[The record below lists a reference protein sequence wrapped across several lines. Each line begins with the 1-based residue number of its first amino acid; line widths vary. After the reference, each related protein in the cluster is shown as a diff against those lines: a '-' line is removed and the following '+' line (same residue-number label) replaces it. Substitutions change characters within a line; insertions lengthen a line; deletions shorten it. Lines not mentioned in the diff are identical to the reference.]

1 MRRSFRRATT
11 EETLLFRWICALL
24 AGLMPLVPCGVAF
37 AAQPYPS
44 KPIRLVL
51 GVGTGGVGDVTM
63 RLFAQQMSRGLGQ
76 QIVVENRPSAG
87 GVAAAMAAVNA
98 NPDGYTVLQTGNA
111 AAISVSLFK
120 KLPFD
125 VQKDFAQV
133 STAGIFQLA
142 LVATPEAGF
151 ATVADLIAFAKKN
164 PRKLN
169 IGTINIGST
178 QFLAAELL
186 KTTAGFEA
194 QVVPFKS
201 NTQLITSL
209 LGNELRVAFELLG
222 PVLTHLKTGKLKAL
236 GVGASRRFPT
246 LSDVPT
252 LAESGVAGYDVS
264 SWTGMSVPAGTPR
277 PIVERLSKEVI
288 AAAGVPEVRQT
299 LLDMGIEARGS
310 TPEETR
316 KIMSAEIAKWRGVI
330 ERAGIERQ

>member
-1 MRRSFRRATT
+1 MYRPQAFLILSFVAIAAWAGAAT
-11 EETLLFRWICALL
+11 
-24 AGLMPLVPCGVAF
+24 
-37 AAQPYPS
+37 AQSYPS

-63 RLFAQQMSRGLGQ
+63 RLVAQHMSKSMGQ
-76 QIVVENRPSAG
+76 SIVVENRPSAG
-87 GVAAAMAAVNA
+87 GVAAAMAVVNA

-125 VQKDFAQV
+125 VQKDFTQV

-142 LVATPEAGF
+142 LVATSDAGL
-151 ATVADLIAFAKKN
+151 ATVPDLIAFAKKN

-186 KTTAGFEA
+186 KSMAGIEA

-222 PVLTHLKTGKLKAL
+222 PVLTHLKSGKLKAL
-236 GVGASRRFPT
+236 AVGSDRRFPS
-246 LSDVPT
+246 LPDVAT
-252 LAESGVAGYDVS
+252 LAESGVPGYNVA
-264 SWTGMSVPAGTPR
+264 SWTGISVPARTPR
-277 PIVERLSKEVI
+277 AIVERLSKEAI
-288 AAAGVPEVRQT
+288 AATALSEVRQP

-316 KIMSAEIAKWRGVI
+316 TRMSAEIAKWRGVI